1 MEKQQIALISAADL
15 SLVENN
21 ALNPEQLKHLLKR
34 TPKQYIKTRPAKGG
48 GVWEYVSGGYVK
60 KILNIMFGFDWDFEI
75 LEQLIIHDEAVIK
88 GRLTIRTNGKTIIKT
103 QFGNKSIAYQKG
115 TKNPLS
121 IGNDLKAA
129 ATDCLKKCA
138 AEIGIAADI
147 YNKEEFKD
155 IVLSDDC
162 DIENELIDL
171 VNKYKSDL
179 DDETHKSI
187 TKVIEAKDSRNYKKA
202 ILTIQKQI
210 KN

>member
-21 ALNPEQLKHLLKR
+21 ALNTDQLKHLLKR

-155 IVLSDDC
+155 IVISDDC
-162 DIENELIDL
+162 DIENELKELYQLKKDILPPNEQINIDR
-171 VNKYKSDL
+171 
-179 DDETHKSI
+179 I
-187 TKVIEAKDSRNYKKA
+187 IEKKEKRSYKKA
-202 ILTIQKQI
+202 INLLASL
-210 KN
+210 